1 MVGVREPRIVVVDY
15 DPSQALGTGLRRQGY
30 DLRAT
35 TDGDALLQL
44 LQEWLPDLVVLNLTE
59 QITAGLHL
67 CRRIRAVSSVFILAL
82 TNDATNERKVE
93 ALDNGIDDL
102 IESPIVLDLLLAHI
116 RAVLRRTMPV
126 ARFTEPW
133 IAMGDFRVDL
143 ASRRVFVGNREVYLT
158 PREFKLLTYMITN
171 EGKVLTHRMLL
182 EAVWGETQVQQP
194 EALRSLIAHL
204 RRKVEPNRS
213 RPSYIR
219 STPWVGYKFTSRP

>member
-1 MVGVREPRIVVVDY
+1 MAGVREPRIVVVDQ
-15 DPSQALGTGLRRQGY
+15 DPSQTLGSGLRHQGY
-30 DLRAT
+30 DLTVT
-35 TDGDALLQL
+35 TDGDAILQI
-44 LQEWLPDLVVLNLTE
+44 LQEWRPDLVVLNLTE

-67 CRRIRAVSSVFILAL
+67 CRRIRAVSSVFIIAF
-82 TNDATNERKVE
+82 TTDMANERKVE

-102 IESPIVLDLLLAHI
+102 IEGPIVLDLLLAHI

-126 ARFTEPW
+126 TRFTEPW

-143 ASRRVFVGNREVYLT
+143 ASRRVFVGNREIYLT
-158 PREFKLLTYMITN
+158 PREYKLLTYMITN

-219 STPWVGYKFTSRP
+219 SSHWIGYRFTSRP

>member
-1 MVGVREPRIVVVDY
+1 MVGVRKPRIVVVDH
-15 DPSQALGTGLRRQGY
+15 DPSQALGTGLRRESY
-30 DLRAT
+30 DLKVT
-35 TDGDALLQL
+35 TDGDALLQI

-82 TNDATNERKVE
+82 TTDTTNERKVE

-126 ARFTEPW
+126 TRFAEPW

-143 ASRRVFVGNREVYLT
+143 ASRRVFVGSREVRLT
-158 PREFKLLTYMITN
+158 PREFKLLTYMIAN

-204 RRKVEPNRS
+204 RRKVEPNS
-213 RPSYIR
+213 STPSYIR
-219 STPWVGYKFTSRP
+219 SSPWVGYRFTSRP